1 MKLILIGDG
10 DQRQMYEQMAK
21 EMDIEFKGKLSNAS
35 VREEM
40 SMSKCDVLP
49 SECYE
54 GMPVST
60 LEGFAEGTASVVS
73 DLGALPGLVKDTRL
87 GEVFKTG
94 DAKALA
100 EAIVRLL
107 KRKDYDEMCLACRKE
122 AEEKYSEASNYR
134 QLMDIYQGILK

>member
-10 DQRQMYEQMAK
+10 DQRQLYEQMASGMDVEFRGNLPNAVVRQ
-21 EMDIEFKGKLSNAS
+21 EMADSQI
-35 VREEM
+35 
-40 SMSKCDVLP
+40 DVLP

-60 LEGFAEGTASVVS
+60 LECFAEGTASVVS

-107 KRKDYDEMCLACRKE
+107 KRKDYDKMCLACRKE
-122 AEEKYSEASNYR
+122 AEEKYSEASNCR